1 MDDKMK
7 KTVIT
12 KLRTGKQLV
21 PVERTAL
28 IDLLK
33 GKDKQKKEIVRKWGV
48 LQTEWEG
55 S

>member
-7 KTVIT
+7 KTIII
-12 KLRTGKQLV
+12 KLRNGKQLV
-21 PVERTAL
+21 PVERTEL

-33 GKDKQKKEIVRKWGV
+33 GKTKPEKEVVRKW
-48 LQTEWEG
+48 

>member
-7 KTVIT
+7 KTIIT
-12 KLRTGKQLV
+12 KLRNGKQLV

-33 GKDKQKKEIVRKWGV
+33 GKTKPEKEVVRKW
-48 LQTEWEG
+48 